1 MRTGAQFIHPVL
13 VCGVAVR
20 QRGPGHYSAANA
32 YLDELARWRTG
43 RGLPGVSIQWPAV
56 SGVGMAA
63 VMDEQVRID
72 SKLSVNVRTV
82 KQVVSQLLDMK
93 VATRLAVQGVVPR
106 GLLEEGV
113 FRALWLTGQV
123 GAGTCQVAG
132 VDELLELRPFTL

>member
-1 MRTGAQFIHPVL
+1 MGQAN
-13 VCGVAVR
+13 
-20 QRGPGHYSAANA
+20 YSAANA

-63 VMDEQVRID
+63 AMDEQVRVD

-82 KQVVSQLLDMK
+82 KQVVTQVLDMK
-93 VATRLAVQGVVPR
+93 VATVASAVQGVVPR

-113 FRALWLTGQV
+113 LPDTVASLVKSVQV
-123 GAGTCQVAG
+123 RVEVAG